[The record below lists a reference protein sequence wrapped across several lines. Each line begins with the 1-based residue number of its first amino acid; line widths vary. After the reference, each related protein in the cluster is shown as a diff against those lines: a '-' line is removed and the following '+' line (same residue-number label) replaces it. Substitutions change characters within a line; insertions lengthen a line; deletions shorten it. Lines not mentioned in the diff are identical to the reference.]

1 MSGSPARRAPRRGG
15 VADGPRRRRGRGAGG
30 GREGLRPGAGRRAP
44 SRGGARSTR
53 SSTPAADVAFAVDIE
68 LIYEGYLLHYR
79 ESRALALAPGDL
91 ETRLLAGDCFYA
103 RGLRGIAARG
113 DADAVG
119 LLARLMAACSY
130 LRSAG
135 APFAA
140 DDALW
145 AYTTAG
151 LVAAARRRRARRRV
165 AALFDDVEA
174 GFRAVPPAGRAGRG
188 RAAAGASRPVGS
200 RAAAARARSRR
211 REVTVDLRA
220 FISLLER
227 EGELARVRPEVDPYL
242 EMAEI
247 ADRAS
252 KAHGPAVLFEQPKR
266 PAGQP
271 AVPVLMN
278 QLGSYRR
285 LELALGAPLDDIA
298 KRIGGLLELQVPS
311 GLVGKV
317 KALGQLKELASYGP
331 RYGKKPLWRE
341 VVVDPPD
348 LARLPVLTTWP
359 GDGGPFITLPIVVTK
374 DQQGRQNAGMY
385 RLQVFDGQTTGM
397 HIHIHHDG
405 AANFREAGDR
415 MEVAVALGT
424 DPAVTYAATAPLPPG
439 ISEFMFAGFLRGE
452 PVDMAPCATVDLAG
466 AGRRRDRPR
475 GLRREG
481 RDAARGA
488 VRRPHRLLLPGGPVP
503 GVPPHGHEPPP
514 RPHLPGHHRRQAAD
528 GGRLPRQGHRAPLP
542 AAAAAGPAR
551 DRRHGPAHRG
561 RLPRLRHH
569 QHPQGVPGPRAQDHE
584 RRVGHGADDV
594 HQVRGR
600 RGRARR
606 RARLQRGHLA
616 GVQQRRP
623 GAGHG
628 HRARPARRA
637 RPLEPLR
644 PLRRQ
649 DGHRRH
655 QDVARRRARR
665 ASGRTSSPWTR
676 PSSRRVDERW
686 KEFGLP
692 FS

>member
-1 MSGSPARRAPRRGG
+1 MDLAAG
-15 VADGPRRRRGRGAGG
+15 VAAALAAAGEAFGPAPAGAPQPRWGALYVELDDG
-30 GREGLRPGAGRRAP
+30 
-44 SRGGARSTR
+44 
-53 SSTPAADVAFAVDIE
+53 ADAAFATDIE
-68 LIYEGYLLHYR
+68 LIFEGYLLHYR

-130 LRSAG
+130 LRGAG

-151 LVAAARRRRARRRV
+151 LVAQHAGAEPGVRRGALRRRRGRLPRRPARRCAGSRRV
-165 AALFDDVEA
+165 
-174 GFRAVPPAGRAGRG
+174 RG
-188 RAAAGASRPVGS
+188 GASHPVRPC
-200 RAAAARARSRR
+200 AAAARARSRR

-331 RYGKKPLWRE
+331 QVRQEGRVARGRRRPAGPRRACRCSPRGPATAVPSSRCRSSSPRTSRAARTPACTACRSSTARRPACTSTSTTTARPTSARRATAWRWRSPSAPTRRSRMRPRRRSRRASASSCSPASCAASRSRWRSAPPSTSQVPADAEIVLEGYVEKGETRLEGPFGDHTGYYSLADQYPVFHVTAMSHRRDPIYPATIVGKPPMEDSYLGKATERLFLPLLQLVQPEIVDMDLPIEGVFHDCAIISIRKEYPGHARKIMNAVWGMGQMMFTKFV
-341 VVVDPPD
+341 VVVDEDVDVHDYSEVTWRVFNNVDPERDTVIMRGPLD
-348 LARLPVLTTWP
+348 VLDHSSPFARYGAKMGIDATKTWP
-359 GDGGPFITLPIVVTK
+359 DEGH
-374 DQQGRQNAGMY
+374 A
-385 RLQVFDGQTTGM
+385 
-397 HIHIHHDG
+397 
-405 AANFREAGDR
+405 REWPEELA
-415 MEVAVALGT
+415 M
-424 DPAVTYAATAPLPPG
+424 DPAV
-439 ISEFMFAGFLRGE
+439 
-452 PVDMAPCATVDLAG
+452 V
-466 AGRRRDRPR
+466 
-475 GLRREG
+475 
-481 RDAARGA
+481 
-488 VRRPHRLLLPGGPVP
+488 
-503 GVPPHGHEPPP
+503 
-514 RPHLPGHHRRQAAD
+514 
-528 GGRLPRQGHRAPLP
+528 
-542 AAAAAGPAR
+542 
-551 DRRHGPAHRG
+551 
-561 RLPRLRHH
+561 
-569 QHPQGVPGPRAQDHE
+569 
-584 RRVGHGADDV
+584 
-594 HQVRGR
+594 
-600 RGRARR
+600 
-606 RARLQRGHLA
+606 
-616 GVQQRRP
+616 
-623 GAGHG
+623 
-628 HRARPARRA
+628 
-637 RPLEPLR
+637 
-644 PLRRQ
+644 
-649 DGHRRH
+649 
-655 QDVARRRARR
+655 
-665 ASGRTSSPWTR
+665 
-676 PSSRRVDERW
+676 RRVDARW
-686 KEFGLP
+686 KELGLP